1 MIQLRVAPD
10 LTSRTD
16 WTNPVMEVSPTFR
29 ALFAPLNCAIRH
41 RLASFTSVVSNVCI
55 ASPKMICLGKLLC
68 QGYGPVKDETQHY
81 RSY

>member
-1 MIQLRVAPD
+1 MIQLEVAPD

-29 ALFAPLNCAIRH
+29 ALLVPLNCAIRH

-55 ASPKMICLGKLLC
+55 ASPI
-68 QGYGPVKDETQHY
+68 
-81 RSY
+81 